1 MPNSSSVRRIRPREP
16 HILTVYG
23 EHPFYL
29 CPSQKGI
36 WRRGT
41 PFDEDEEQ
49 LQYLSFTQ
57 PFNVDTI
64 LRPVHSWDDGNGGIA
79 KNRKAQPSGHKLPD
93 QDGEKKTNSVE
104 NKETPTA
111 GQSEKTLQAEA
122 GGSGKIIVPQ
132 SSVKIAGSG
141 SVHQG
146 SGSW

>member
-1 MPNSSSVRRIRPREP
+1 MPSSSSVRRIRRREP

-29 CPSQKGI
+29 NPSQKGT

-41 PFDEDEEQ
+41 PFDKDEEQ
-49 LQYLSFTQ
+49 LQYLGFTQ
-57 PFNVDTI
+57 PFNTDTI

-93 QDGEKKTNSVE
+93 QDSEKKTTESRIKNHR
-104 NKETPTA
+104 
-111 GQSEKTLQAEA
+111 A
-122 GGSGKIIVPQ
+122 GGSGKIIIPE
-132 SSVKIAGSG
+132 SSVEIAGSG
-141 SVHQG
+141 SVHQR